1 MLFYDRIYYTLY
13 RMTLKLADMFSIE
26 RETPRTEV
34 VLILSLLTAINIIT
48 IFGLLGLFMGKSF
61 FSDKKIYVMI
71 MLSPIVVLNFLLI
84 FYKQRYKKI
93 EVNLSPTWKNEKSK
107 NILITILYI
116 IFTIVFFC
124 LSVEYI
130 KNHALK

>member
-1 MLFYDRIYYTLY
+1 MILYDRIYYTLY
-13 RMTLKLADMFSIE
+13 RMTLKLADMFSTE

-34 VLILSLLTAINIIT
+34 VLILSFFTGINIIT
-48 IFGLLGLFMGKSF
+48 IFGLSGVFLERSV

-71 MLSPIVVLNFLLI
+71 MLFPIVALNFLLI

-93 EVNLSPTWKNEKSK
+93 EKNLLPTWESEKSK
-107 NILITILYI
+107 NIWITILYI
-116 IFTIVFFC
+116 IFTVIFFC

>member
-1 MLFYDRIYYTLY
+1 
-13 RMTLKLADMFSIE
+13 MFSTIND
-26 RETPRTEV
+26 TPRFEA
-34 VLILSLLTAINIIT
+34 VLILSFLTTVNFIT
-48 IFGLLGLFMGKSF
+48 IIGLIGTFIGESLFSN
-61 FSDKKIYVMI
+61 KKIYVMLA
-71 MLSPIVVLNFLLI
+71 LSPIFGFNFLLI
-84 FYKQRYKKI
+84 FYKNRYKKI